1 VTPGDRSGRRH
12 ERSGRGPA
20 GRPAPPPGPRRPSG
34 PGSDRRPG
42 EGGIRR
48 PDAGKRRG
56 DDRRRP
62 AGAGPAA
69 LAARPARVAVAR
81 GRPRPAPPRPPR
93 PRRDAARPGLRRAGP
108 GRRLSITLACIAVA
122 LALFAAR
129 LVQLQGLHWSQ
140 YRALAQQQML
150 PPQPISIPVVRG
162 SITSSDG
169 MVLAMTVQTD
179 LVYADPAE
187 IKPAQRPRVAAALAG
202 PLGMP
207 QPVIQALLDYPT
219 SPQYVVLKRNVPA
232 ATGARITALRL
243 PGIAETP
250 SYSRTYPNGDLAA
263 NLVGF
268 TNAGGNGDVTGAAGI
283 EQEYNSL
290 LAGRDGSE
298 EVEMGPTQQPIPATE
313 TVVKQPVPGDSLR
326 LTLNANIQ
334 WYAEQQCA
342 VEVKAAHARNCS
354 IVVMDPHTGR
364 ILALAQYPTFSPSAP
379 SSVAA
384 TADIPV
390 QNVFQPGS
398 TAKIITAAAA
408 LERGG
413 QTPMSTYTVPDQI
426 MVDGFSFHD
435 GEYHATAKF
444 TIAGIIA
451 NSFNDG
457 MVQVAQHVSPQ
468 IQYQYFRAFGIGE
481 PTGLNLPGESA
492 GLLPTPSQWWGDER
506 YTLSF
511 GQGVA
516 VNAVQMA
523 SVYATIANGG
533 VRVQPSVVAGTVNG
547 SGAFTP
553 APAPRQTRV
562 LQPKTASDLM
572 AILQQVPF
580 IDNKGG
586 EPWGLIPG
594 YSIAAKT
601 GTAQVPAPGKKCL
614 CQYGASYIGIAPA
627 SDPQFVV
634 AVNVQDPTKGGYF
647 GDEVAGPVFYHVAK
661 FALQTL
667 RIPPDGAKRPRLTLM
682 VP

>member
-1 VTPGDRSGRRH
+1 M
-12 ERSGRGPA
+12 
-20 GRPAPPPGPRRPSG
+20 
-34 PGSDRRPG
+34 
-42 EGGIRR
+42 
-48 PDAGKRRG
+48 
-56 DDRRRP
+56 
-62 AGAGPAA
+62 
-69 LAARPARVAVAR
+69 
-81 GRPRPAPPRPPR
+81 
-93 PRRDAARPGLRRAGP
+93 
-108 GRRLSITLACIAVA
+108 CIGVV

-140 YRALAQQQML
+140 YRALAQKQML

-169 MVLAMTVQTD
+169 TVLAMTVQTD

-187 IKPAQRPRVAAALAG
+187 IKAAQRPQVAAALAG

-243 PGIAETP
+243 PGIAETS

-268 TNAGGNGDVTGAAGI
+268 TNASGNGDVTGAAGI

-326 LTLNANIQ
+326 LTINANIQ
-334 WYAEQQCA
+334 WDAEQECA
-342 VEVKAAHARNCS
+342 AEVKATHARNCS
-354 IVVMDPHTGR
+354 IVVMNPHTGR
-364 ILALAQYPTFSPSAP
+364 ILALAQYPTFDPSDP

-384 TADIPV
+384 TSDIPV

-398 TAKIITAAAA
+398 TAKVITAAAA
-408 LERGG
+408 LEHGG

-426 MVDGFSFHD
+426 TVDGFSFHD

-457 MVQVAQHVSPQ
+457 MVQVAQHISPQ
-468 IQYQYFRAFGIGE
+468 IQYDYFKKFGIGE

-492 GLLPTPSQWWGDER
+492 GLLPPVSQWWGDER

-533 VRVQPSVVAGTVNG
+533 VRVQPSVVAGTVTGNG
-547 SGAFTP
+547 TFTP
-553 APAPRQTRV
+553 APTPRQTRV
-562 LQPKTASDLM
+562 LEPKTASELM
-572 AILQQVPF
+572 QILQQVPF

-586 EPWGLIPG
+586 EPWGIIPG

-601 GTAQVPAPGKKCL
+601 GTAQVAAPGKSCL

-627 SDPQFVV
+627 SDPQLLV

-647 GDEVAGPVFYHVAK
+647 GDEVAGPVFYQVAK

-667 RIPPDGAKRPRLTLM
+667 RIKPDDAKRPRLTLM